1 MDAAVVY
8 CSQTG
13 SAKTYAS
20 WMAEELG
27 CTPKPLDNIEIAAAN
42 AELVIFVS
50 WFHAASLKG
59 TKRFQAYMAEHPEK
73 RYAVVAVG
81 ATPMPCDLW
90 PASEHEEASVAP
102 SQQIGT
108 PTCLGSIAAAAF
120 TSNAW
125 GRWTKLPCASTSRC
139 SKAKSSAATN
149 VSKSLSM
156 ACAKA
161 SMAATARTWSHC
173 LSSWGCGDSGRRPQ
187 HPNIAPQSPSRH
199 ALR

>member
-27 CTPKPLDNIEIAAAN
+27 CTPEPLDNIETAAAD
-42 AELVIFVS
+42 AELVVFVS

-59 TKRFQAYMAEHPEK
+59 AKRFQAYMAEHPEK

-90 PASEHEEASVAP
+90 PASEHEEAFRRSFPADRYADLPWVYCRGGFHFERLGAMDKVAMRIYFKMLEGEIKRGNKRE
-102 SQQIGT
+102 QISLDGMRKGFDGCNRAYLD
-108 PTCLGSIAAAAF
+108 PLLVQLGV
-120 TSNAW
+120 
-125 GRWTKLPCASTSRC
+125 PE
-139 SKAKSSAATN
+139 
-149 VSKSLSM
+149 
-156 ACAKA
+156 
-161 SMAATARTWSHC
+161 
-173 LSSWGCGDSGRRPQ
+173 
-187 HPNIAPQSPSRH
+187 
-199 ALR
+199 